1 MKNSEIYI
9 PKNIEQAISTLN
21 EIISDEDKKYLIKE
35 GAISVH
41 HTLGRWI
48 RNNWNLW
55 EEEPNELKENL
66 ISIGFTH
73 PDDMSNY
80 IIEEFVKYL
89 NK

>member
-9 PKNIEQAISTLN
+9 PKNIEEAISILN
-21 EIISDEDKKYLIKE
+21 EMLSNDDKKYLFEE

-48 RNNWNLW
+48 RNNWGLW
-55 EEEPNELKENL
+55 EEESNDLKEHL

-80 IIEEFVKYL
+80 IIEEYIKYL